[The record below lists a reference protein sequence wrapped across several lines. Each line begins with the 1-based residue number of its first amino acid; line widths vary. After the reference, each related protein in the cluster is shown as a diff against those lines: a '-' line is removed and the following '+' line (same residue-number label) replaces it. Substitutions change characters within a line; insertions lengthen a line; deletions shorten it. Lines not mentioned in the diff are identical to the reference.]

1 MLLALF
7 AITSKNKNFQ
17 DKLKESD
24 YPALHQSASQLSQES
39 QNNFYRAFFWH
50 MALLAIATVISI
62 LNLPDAGIAVLQAMT
77 LLAALACAIYLYF
90 VRPDR
95 QWYSGRAVAE
105 SVKTLTW
112 RYITKA
118 EPFNNSDVLDE
129 HDFIQRL
136 RAIIEQNKAIA
147 GLLTSHLNNLPVTP
161 EMQKVRAGDATE
173 RLDYYRLHRIVD
185 QQAWYARKA
194 AFNKKR
200 VRYYFWV
207 LIAVISIAI
216 ILSLLR
222 VKYPTAQYW
231 PTDFFV
237 TAAAGVLSW
246 IQAKKFQELSASY
259 ALTAHEIGLIRQQ
272 SAGPMDDNKLSDFVG
287 DAENAFSRE
296 HTQWI
301 ARKDN

>member
-1 MLLALF
+1 
-7 AITSKNKNFQ
+7 
-17 DKLKESD
+17 
-24 YPALHQSASQLSQES
+24 
-39 QNNFYRAFFWH
+39 